1 MSRFRWMAALGC
13 AAVISAGSLATSAA
27 AQASHRHDPS
37 VLARV
42 DGRTYVLLGPSVF
55 GVTVQQDPLD
65 YRATKFAGGTVRGSW
80 HYDYWEAG
88 QETTFGG
95 TVTCLSVSGNRAWVG
110 GQVTESSDPA
120 QVGAGAWWQIADNGT
135 GPHPVTP
142 TGRPSS
148 GSAPWSR
155 PSRTAPVSRIRISS
169 SMSSSAVSASRVP
182 DALADRFT
190 SVDDGREPAA
200 RRDRRVAV
208 GHERGD
214 QRFAV
219 NEIQLQDLQPGRGQP
234 TCAVGFIGREGRLPV
249 APASLERHA
258 VLPGGR
264 EDRVGDELCYGVA
277 AVEPGAQ
284 RRHREPDVV
293 GDQLNEGLDVG

>member
-1 MSRFRWMAALGC
+1 MAALGC

-142 TGRPSS
+142 D
-148 GSAPWSR
+148 
-155 PSRTAPVSRIRISS
+155 RT
-169 SMSSSAVSASRVP
+169 
-182 DALADRFT
+182 T
-190 SVDDGREPAA
+190 
-200 RRDRRVAV
+200 
-208 GHERGD
+208 
-214 QRFAV
+214 
-219 NEIQLQDLQPGRGQP
+219 
-234 TCAVGFIGREGRLPV
+234 FIGFGTMEQTLAYCAG
-249 APASLERHA
+249 
-258 VLPGGR
+258 
-264 EDRVGDELCYGVA
+264 
-277 AVEPGAQ
+277 
-284 RRHREPDVV
+284 EPDPHFIFDV
-293 GDQLNEGLDVG
+293 QLGGVRVESP